1 MGIYRRVIVIVVLLL
16 MACGG
21 VYLYRSQVVDENY
34 TGQQED
40 FYSHRYP
47 DQQGKAFDFAGLQ
60 GRVTVVNFWATWC
73 APCRKEIPDLSA
85 ISQDYAQRRVAVIG
99 IAADDLPAIQEF
111 LQAIP
116 ASYTFVAAE
125 FDAMAISRDLGNTK
139 GILPFTVLMDG
150 DGNIITRISGLVHPM
165 ELRAMLDKAV
175 AGQIS
180 N

>member
-1 MGIYRRVIVIVVLLL
+1 MGIYRRAIVIGVLLL
-16 MACGG
+16 MVCGG
-21 VYLYRSQVVDENY
+21 LYIHHSQVANENSSS
-34 TGQQED
+34 QQED

-99 IAADDLPAIQEF
+99 IAADDLPAMQEF
-111 LQAIP
+111 LKTIP

-125 FDAMAISRDLGNTK
+125 FDAMDISRVLGNAK
-139 GILPFTVLMDG
+139 GILPFTVVLDSN
-150 DGNIITRISGLVHPM
+150 GNIVARISGLVRP
-165 ELRAMLDKAV
+165 EVLRAKLDKAL
-175 AGQIS
+175 AAK
-180 N
+180 